1 MKQLKLKIITP
12 EKLILEEI
20 VDQVSLPTT
29 LGEITVLP
37 DHIPLITNL
46 TSGDI
51 VALVNGEY
59 VPMAVVGGFLEVK
72 QNENGITVVA
82 VLADFAEHISELSN
96 EKIEKAKAHSLEL
109 KNIENKM
116 SKFYVVA
123 TPIGNMGDITFR
135 AIEILKEVDLILCE
149 DTRETKKILQKYA
162 INKPTMSYHTQSKLA
177 KIDKIFELLEEG
189 KNLALVSDAGT
200 PTISDPG
207 AMLISKIKENLGD
220 IEIIP
225 IPGASAVIAALSA
238 SGLPAHEFT
247 FLGFLPHKKG
257 RKSLFK
263 EIAESKRTM
272 VFYESPH
279 RILKKLVSLVKLRK
293 FMKNLKLVPHLNF

>member
-109 KNIENKM
+109 KKQMENKE
-116 SKFYVVA
+116 
-123 TPIGNMGDITFR
+123 N
-135 AIEILKEVDLILCE
+135 VDFEHFEAELERSL
-149 DTRETKKILQKYA
+149 TRVKIADKWRTKKY
-162 INKPTMSYHTQSKLA
+162 
-177 KIDKIFELLEEG
+177 
-189 KNLALVSDAGT
+189 
-200 PTISDPG
+200 
-207 AMLISKIKENLGD
+207 
-220 IEIIP
+220 
-225 IPGASAVIAALSA
+225 
-238 SGLPAHEFT
+238 
-247 FLGFLPHKKG
+247 
-257 RKSLFK
+257 RK
-263 EIAESKRTM
+263 
-272 VFYESPH
+272 
-279 RILKKLVSLVKLRK
+279 
-293 FMKNLKLVPHLNF
+293 